1 MGKARKTYTGKQTR
15 ACLAAELPAWRLAGG
30 QIERIFRTSGWRSS
44 LLAANAIGHLA
55 EAAWHHPDLIV
66 SFRTVTVRLMTHDS
80 NGITDLD
87 FALARKIEETIGWQP
102 AKEGSPLPGTPDS
115 PQFKY
120 LDYGDP
126 PASRGRIP
134 ARKK

>member
-1 MGKARKTYTGKQTR
+1 MGKARKTYTVKQTR
-15 ACLAAELPAWRLAGG
+15 ARLAAELPAWRFADG
-30 QIERIFRTSGWRSS
+30 QIERIYRTSGWRSS
-44 LLAANAIGHLA
+44 LLAVNAVGHLA

-120 LDYGDP
+120 LDYG
-126 PASRGRIP
+126 AEIP
-134 ARKK
+134 KKK

>member
-1 MGKARKTYTGKQTR
+1 MGKTKAPVLVEIDVQSR
-15 ACLAAELPAWRLAGG
+15 LAAELPAWKLAGG
-30 QIERIFRTSGWRSS
+30 HLERVYRTSGWRSS
-44 LLAANAIGHLA
+44 LLCANAIGHLA
-55 EAAWHHPDLIV
+55 EAAWHHPDLVV

-87 FALARKIEETIGWQP
+87 FALAKKIEDVIGWRP
-102 AKEGSPLPGTPDS
+102 AAEDSPLPGTPDS

-126 PASRGRIP
+126 PIP
-134 ARKK
+134 K

>member
-1 MGKARKTYTGKQTR
+1 MGKARKTYSEGEVR
-15 ACLAAELPAWRLAGG
+15 ARLAAELPRWRYADGH
-30 QIERIFRTSGWRSS
+30 IERVFATSGWRSS

-66 SFRTVTVRLMTHDS
+66 SFRTVTARLMTHDS

-87 FALARKIEETIGWQP
+87 FALARKIEDTIGWRP
-102 AKEGSPLPGTPDS
+102 AEEGSPLPGTPDS

-126 PASRGRIP
+126 PA
-134 ARKK
+134 KK